1 MLCKSTRMLLKSVS
15 WILVPAN
22 LKRTIR
28 WHCSH
33 DSIFAAGLET
43 LRHSVFLYISFM
55 FYFKH
60 YCFITFQCVWC
71 FQCVVGGWVFY
82 FLPPLYSSRLKETTH
97 KKKPQPWDPHPLMS
111 YIAGLL
117 QRCSL
122 VFITIISPIYL
133 RLSNQGKA
141 RHQVV

>member
-1 MLCKSTRMLLKSVS
+1 MFLIMSRQLLCKITRMLLKSVS
-15 WILVPAN
+15 RILVPAN

-33 DSIFAAGLET
+33 DSISAALLET
-43 LRHSVFLYISFM
+43 LRHSVFLFISFM

-82 FLPPLYSSRLKETTH
+82 FLFSSPSPPLLQAKRNHTY
-97 KKKPQPWDPHPLMS
+97 KKPLRSSSSNVIHCRTASEMQL
-111 YIAGLL
+111 
-117 QRCSL
+117 SL
-122 VFITIISPIYL
+122 YYHNFSHIPTF
-133 RLSNQGKA
+133 K
-141 RHQVV
+141 